1 MTLTND
7 FTAQRARYNRDAILS
22 AAPATL
28 LTMLYDRLLLD
39 LGRAEAAQE
48 REDWST
54 ARDNLL
60 HAQDIVA
67 ELSSSL
73 RLDDWDGAPGI
84 FGLYTYVSGLLI
96 TANVNHN
103 VAHTRE
109 SIAVLE
115 PLRQVWYQA
124 AAELPIDRPVAAVG
138 GTLGIG

>member
-1 MTLTND
+1 MTLTN
-7 FTAQRARYNRDAILS
+7 FPAQRARYTREAILS
-22 AAPATL
+22 ATPATL

-48 REDWST
+48 REDWAA

-60 HAQDIVA
+60 HAQDIIA

-73 RLDDWDGAPGI
+73 KLDAWDGAAGI

-96 TANVNHN
+96 TANVNRN
-103 VAHTRE
+103 IAHTRE

-115 PLRQVWYQA
+115 PLRQVWYEAAADLPVSRPVQA
-124 AAELPIDRPVAAVG
+124 AG